1 MTINKPAVTTAIFCL
16 LLSACSQEADN
27 SVPAQPEPENRDI
40 AETAFSTTDQNKDG
54 SLDRTETRNMAENMF
69 LSMDYDDNASV
80 SAAEFDEWDFG
91 LVYTAASAGQSA
103 QYAAA
108 KRILFALRDLNS
120 DGEISQEEYQQ
131 SHEHDFSRADQD
143 NDESMTKDEYATGF
157 LPSLLFRAALEDPP
171 AE

>member
-1 MTINKPAVTTAIFCL
+1 MTIKKPAVTTAIFCI
-16 LLSACSQEADN
+16 LLSACSQEAGN
-27 SVPAQPEPENRDI
+27 SAPAEPEPENRDI
-40 AETAFSTTDQNKDG
+40 VETAFSTTDQNNNG
-54 SLDRTETRNMAENMF
+54 SLDRTEAQNMADNMF

-103 QYAAA
+103 QYGAA

-120 DGEISQEEYQQ
+120 DGEISQEEYQR
-131 SHEHDFSRADQD
+131 SLEHDFSRADRD
-143 NDESMTKDEYATGF
+143 GDESMTKDEYATGF

-171 AE
+171 AK